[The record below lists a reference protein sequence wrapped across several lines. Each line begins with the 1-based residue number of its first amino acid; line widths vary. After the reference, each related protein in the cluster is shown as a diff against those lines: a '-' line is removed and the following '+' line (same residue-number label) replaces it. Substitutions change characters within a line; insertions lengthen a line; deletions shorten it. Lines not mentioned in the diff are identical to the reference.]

1 MTGEHHSQPA
11 RNRGEDPGGG
21 TSRRAMPVTAWLI
34 IGLAVLGIVI
44 YLFIDHL
51 PHLVAVLPY
60 VAIIGMAAMH
70 LFGHRHH
77 GGSHHSGETRSG
89 GSHHNGGS
97 ESSGAQ
103 DRS

>member
-1 MTGEHHSQPA
+1 MTVDDHQHSDKASSDSMA
-11 RNRGEDPGGG
+11 R
-21 TSRRAMPVTAWLI
+21 RRMPVTAWLI
-34 IGLAVLGIVI
+34 IGVAVLGIVI

-51 PHLVAVLPY
+51 PHVIAALPY

-77 GGSHHSGETRSG
+77 GGHHQTDDSRSDGAHQHGGGGGAPGSGS
-89 GSHHNGGS
+89 
-97 ESSGAQ
+97 Q